1 MFRVFSFVIVQTRN
15 SHMSPVGDCI
25 NQPCPTHAVGYYSA
39 VKRTGRQLIH
49 AAVWM
54 GLKIITL
61 KGAK

>member
-1 MFRVFSFVIVQTRN
+1 
-15 SHMSPVGDCI
+15 MSPVGDWI